1 MMLTTRVF
9 TFATLLALTAACSD
23 SSDAPS
29 SGAIP
34 QHQIDALERA
44 KNTEAMLME
53 AEQKRRQQM
62 VEQYH

>member
-23 SSDAPS
+23 SSDA
-29 SGAIP
+29 
-34 QHQIDALERA
+34 QIDALERA